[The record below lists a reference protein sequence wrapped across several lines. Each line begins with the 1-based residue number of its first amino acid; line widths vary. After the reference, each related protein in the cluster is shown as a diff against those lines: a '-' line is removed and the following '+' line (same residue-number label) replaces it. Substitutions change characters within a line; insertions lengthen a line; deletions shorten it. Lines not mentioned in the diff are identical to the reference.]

1 MGNSDL
7 STFDFTRKGVK
18 LSNDLEH
25 PTTADPSR
33 FAGLSSNANNIGN
46 LGENLVAQ
54 WLEEQGWEILHRRWR
69 CRYGEIDTIAI
80 APGDGERG
88 SRGEEHNY
96 QLPITHYQSPITN
109 HPLPTLIFVEV
120 KTRRR
125 RNWDADGMLAVNA
138 TKQAKLWQTAEI
150 FLSDRPELADYPC
163 RFDVALVCC
172 EPSQSNH
179 QQKSSLTVAIGE
191 PVIVG
196 SWCLTLQEYIQS
208 AFSH

>member
-25 PTTADPSR
+25 PTTATPSR
-33 FAGLSSNANNIGN
+33 FSGLSSNANNIGN

-80 APGDGERG
+80 APGV
-88 SRGEEHNY
+88 EEKGCSEKKGNY
-96 QLPITHYQSPITN
+96 QLPLTN

-172 EPSQSNH
+172 EPSQSNY

>member
-1 MGNSDL
+1 MGSGDR
-7 STFDFTRKGVK
+7 STFNSTRKRVK
-18 LSNDLEH
+18 LSNDRVSSANS
-25 PTTADPSR
+25 PANFTAV
-33 FAGLSSNANNIGN
+33 SSTANYIGN

-54 WLEEQGWEILHRRWR
+54 WLEAQGWEILHRRWR
-69 CRYGEIDTIAI
+69 CRYGEIDAIAI
-80 APGDGERG
+80 ARGDGEQGRWG
-88 SRGEEHNY
+88 AGERSTITNY
-96 QLPITHYQSPITN
+96 QLPITHYQ
-109 HPLPTLIFVEV
+109 LPTLIFVEV

-138 TKQAKLWQTAEI
+138 TKQAKLWQAAEI

-172 EPSQSNH
+172 EPLQSDR

-191 PVIVG
+191 PVIVE